1 MDILEFYKIK
11 RENIFANDFNNFIKN
26 NKIAFSENGIAVIY
40 APNGVGKTSLSKVL
54 DCQKGSEFDAKF
66 GTIIVNEK
74 KNDLFHVI
82 SDQNSRHIIQGETE
96 EFLLGDDI
104 RKEFE
109 LKKKIDNEIAE
120 VFENKLPKILKDNFN
135 ISKTKGTLINLI
147 EDSKLKEFISD
158 IANAKSRGK
167 GINIEE
173 FANKIKILKVL
184 NIKEYSEDRF
194 NYYIKDI
201 ENKESIINKINDITE
216 NDIRAN
222 EKVEEIEEN
231 NVAIEILSKYSHK
244 KQCIVCDNSNLPDD
258 LLIKKKEN
266 KENVFSKLNAT
277 EKFIIKEII
286 EKIPAEDPFNIK
298 EKLVETMKSGN
309 KEILHQ
315 LSNDFNE
322 YTIILNQK
330 INNLFANKLLS
341 DDLIKEIEEYYT
353 MIKIK
358 PELSDEDILYI
369 QEIINNNIDKSIS
382 LERDKNNNLK
392 LMLNN
397 TEFIGKEREELNLS
411 TGEQNFISLTFELLK
426 AKNNDKQI
434 IILDDPISSFDSIY
448 KNKIV
453 YSIVK
458 FLENKKQIIL
468 THNTDLIRLLEVQ
481 KENCFKLYLLNN
493 IEGQENGFIEV
504 TDNEKKIMIFIP
516 DLLDFIRNNIDV
528 YVKDE
533 RLYLYSLI
541 PFMRGY
547 AKFIGDIS
555 IKNQLTAL
563 MHGYTNDKINITD
576 IYNKL
581 FNKNIV
587 NIYEISVSDILGI
600 DINNIDI
607 LNNDYPLLNKTLSHS
622 LTYLYLRLL
631 VERKL
636 VTKFNINTKKSDN
649 LGAIILKA
657 YSGTDKL
664 NISKRIF
671 LISKKTLL
679 NEFNHFE
686 GNMSIFQPAIDISDY
701 TLMKEKTEI
710 IDFINNE

>member
-1 MDILEFYKIK
+1 M
-11 RENIFANDFNNFIKN
+11 
-26 NKIAFSENGIAVIY
+26 
-40 APNGVGKTSLSKVL
+40 
-54 DCQKGSEFDAKF
+54 
-66 GTIIVNEK
+66 
-74 KNDLFHVI
+74 
-82 SDQNSRHIIQGETE
+82 
-96 EFLLGDDI
+96 
-104 RKEFE
+104 
-109 LKKKIDNEIAE
+109 
-120 VFENKLPKILKDNFN
+120 
-135 ISKTKGTLINLI
+135 
-147 EDSKLKEFISD
+147 
-158 IANAKSRGK
+158 
-167 GINIEE
+167 
-173 FANKIKILKVL
+173 
-184 NIKEYSEDRF
+184 
-194 NYYIKDI
+194 
-201 ENKESIINKINDITE
+201 
-216 NDIRAN
+216 
-222 EKVEEIEEN
+222 
-231 NVAIEILSKYSHK
+231 
-244 KQCIVCDNSNLPDD
+244 
-258 LLIKKKEN
+258 
-266 KENVFSKLNAT
+266 
-277 EKFIIKEII
+277 
-286 EKIPAEDPFNIK
+286 
-298 EKLVETMKSGN
+298 
-309 KEILHQ
+309 
-315 LSNDFNE
+315 
-322 YTIILNQK
+322 
-330 INNLFANKLLS
+330 
-341 DDLIKEIEEYYT
+341 
-353 MIKIK
+353 
-358 PELSDEDILYI
+358 
-369 QEIINNNIDKSIS
+369 
-382 LERDKNNNLK
+382 
-392 LMLNN
+392 
-397 TEFIGKEREELNLS
+397 
-411 TGEQNFISLTFELLK
+411 LK

>member
-1 MDILEFYKIK
+1 M
-11 RENIFANDFNNFIKN
+11 
-26 NKIAFSENGIAVIY
+26 
-40 APNGVGKTSLSKVL
+40 
-54 DCQKGSEFDAKF
+54 
-66 GTIIVNEK
+66 
-74 KNDLFHVI
+74 
-82 SDQNSRHIIQGETE
+82 
-96 EFLLGDDI
+96 
-104 RKEFE
+104 
-109 LKKKIDNEIAE
+109 
-120 VFENKLPKILKDNFN
+120 
-135 ISKTKGTLINLI
+135 
-147 EDSKLKEFISD
+147 
-158 IANAKSRGK
+158 
-167 GINIEE
+167 
-173 FANKIKILKVL
+173 
-184 NIKEYSEDRF
+184 
-194 NYYIKDI
+194 
-201 ENKESIINKINDITE
+201 
-216 NDIRAN
+216 
-222 EKVEEIEEN
+222 
-231 NVAIEILSKYSHK
+231 
-244 KQCIVCDNSNLPDD
+244 
-258 LLIKKKEN
+258 
-266 KENVFSKLNAT
+266 
-277 EKFIIKEII
+277 
-286 EKIPAEDPFNIK
+286 
-298 EKLVETMKSGN
+298 
-309 KEILHQ
+309 
-315 LSNDFNE
+315 
-322 YTIILNQK
+322 
-330 INNLFANKLLS
+330 
-341 DDLIKEIEEYYT
+341 
-353 MIKIK
+353 
-358 PELSDEDILYI
+358 
-369 QEIINNNIDKSIS
+369 
-382 LERDKNNNLK
+382 
-392 LMLNN
+392 
-397 TEFIGKEREELNLS
+397 
-411 TGEQNFISLTFELLK
+411 LK

-671 LISKKTLL
+671 IKKKKTLL